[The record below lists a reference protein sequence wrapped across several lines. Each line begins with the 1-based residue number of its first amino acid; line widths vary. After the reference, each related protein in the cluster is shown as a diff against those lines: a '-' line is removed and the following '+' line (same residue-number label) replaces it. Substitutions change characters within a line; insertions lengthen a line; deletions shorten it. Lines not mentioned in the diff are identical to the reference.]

1 MDFGNYNG
9 IYGNIASLASSSAA
23 IYNPYITWSNN
34 TITWPTEDNTKDNTE
49 KSYRLFKRHKLLQ
62 INRL

>member
-1 MDFGNYNG
+1 MDFTNY
-9 IYGNIASLASSSAA
+9 YGSVTSLASSRAA